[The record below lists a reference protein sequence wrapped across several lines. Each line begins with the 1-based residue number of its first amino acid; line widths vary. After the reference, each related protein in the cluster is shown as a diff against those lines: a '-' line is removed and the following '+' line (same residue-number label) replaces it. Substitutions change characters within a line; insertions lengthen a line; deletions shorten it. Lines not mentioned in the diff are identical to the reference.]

1 MSLKKKINDTEKKFQ
16 KLLNTKSFSILFE
29 FIKINLKENFI
40 KIFILTFLSTIS
52 GIVVSGIVFYI
63 YKIIS
68 INLGL
73 LSIDFDLFKNSKF
86 SIEFLNTIDAKFIL
100 INLSIIYFLLVTL
113 ETILNSSLIT
123 NFIYDYKVKILQKVI
138 KINFHYFALNNAG
151 DIGYVYQACVNRC
164 SSYPNHLSKIIYNLI
179 FIFFLLILLLNTSH
193 QLFIFYTIAIGIVL
207 FLFFFLNKI
216 SIYYNKKYI
225 DIYNF
230 TNSKIYELID
240 SIKLISQIKNYKSY
254 EKFFFKDIFKI
265 KNFVSKYLFISSSIN
280 NFLNYALLLSLLII
294 ILLANKYT
302 FISGK
307 TITTFTVTGII
318 LAKVFQGLLNNLT
331 SLLNMSSNFNEIKR
345 ILSLSEKPMSKSKI
359 QDTLKLKSLNIKN
372 ISFIYP
378 GQNKKKLLNNV
389 NLNFVK
395 GKSYLIS
402 GKSGSGK
409 STLFSLIY
417 GFFPPD
423 SGKILINNSI
433 DIKKYISEI
442 SYVTQDHFFI
452 NDNIYE
458 NLKLFNDKLTIGR
471 AQEILNLVDL
481 NLSLKK
487 IVGNQGR
494 KLSGGQKA
502 KITLAR
508 CLINSPKIL
517 LIDESLSSIDNK
529 SRGIVL
535 SNLKKIK
542 QNMIQIFITHES
554 YNNFKFDR
562 VYNLEKFN

>member
-1 MSLKKKINDTEKKFQ
+1 
-16 KLLNTKSFSILFE
+16 
-29 FIKINLKENFI
+29 
-40 KIFILTFLSTIS
+40 
-52 GIVVSGIVFYI
+52 
-63 YKIIS
+63 
-68 INLGL
+68 
-73 LSIDFDLFKNSKF
+73 
-86 SIEFLNTIDAKFIL
+86 
-100 INLSIIYFLLVTL
+100 
-113 ETILNSSLIT
+113 
-123 NFIYDYKVKILQKVI
+123 
-138 KINFHYFALNNAG
+138 
-151 DIGYVYQACVNRC
+151 
-164 SSYPNHLSKIIYNLI
+164 
-179 FIFFLLILLLNTSH
+179 
-193 QLFIFYTIAIGIVL
+193 
-207 FLFFFLNKI
+207 
-216 SIYYNKKYI
+216 
-225 DIYNF
+225 
-230 TNSKIYELID
+230 
-240 SIKLISQIKNYKSY
+240 
-254 EKFFFKDIFKI
+254 
-265 KNFVSKYLFISSSIN
+265 
-280 NFLNYALLLSLLII
+280 
-294 ILLANKYT
+294 
-302 FISGK
+302 
-307 TITTFTVTGII
+307 VTGII

-359 QDTLKLKSLNIKN
+359 QDTLKLKSINIKN

-433 DIKKYISEI
+433 DIKKYSSEI

-562 VYNLEKFN
+562 VYNLEKIN